1 MDLGLT
7 DKAVLVTGST
17 AGIGLA
23 VAIAFAREGAR
34 VCVNGRTAERVEAAR
49 AQVVAA
55 VPGADVQGVAADVS
69 TAAGAT
75 SLCDALPDVD
85 VLINNAG
92 WFEPRPFAEITDG
105 EWLRMLD
112 TNLLSGVR
120 LSRHHLPRMLARG
133 WGRIVF
139 VSSESAVQIPSEMI
153 HYGVSKT
160 AQVAVARGMAELT
173 AGTRVTVNSVLP
185 GPTMSEGVGRFVGE
199 LARARGVD
207 AATVE
212 REFFSTARPTSLLER
227 FTTPAEVASM
237 IVYTASEAASATNG
251 AALRCDGGVVRA
263 IL

>member
-7 DKAVLVTGST
+7 DKTVLVTGST

-23 VAIAFAREGAR
+23 TAIAFAREGAR

-49 AQVVAA
+49 AQVLAA
-55 VPGADVQGVAADVS
+55 APGADVQGVAADVS
-69 TAAGAT
+69 SAAGADA
-75 SLCDALPDVD
+75 LCRALPDVD

-92 WFEPRPFAEITDG
+92 WFEPRPFAEISDA

-133 WGRIVF
+133 WGRVVF
-139 VSSESAVQIPSEMI
+139 VSSESGVQIPTEMI

-160 AQVAVARGMAELT
+160 AQIAVARGMAELT
-173 AGTRVTVNSVLP
+173 TGTRVTVNSVLP
-185 GPTMSEGVGRFVGE
+185 GPTMSEGVERFVGE
-199 LARARGVD
+199 LAGQRGVD

-212 REFFSTARPTSLLER
+212 REFFSSARPTSLLRR
-227 FTTPAEVASM
+227 FTTPEEVAAM